1 MFQLKTFFEYKALN
15 ESTLNNTQS
24 EEDLQSFE
32 EKHLISP
39 LHIAIKERNVDAI
52 IALIER
58 GEDVN
63 AKNSFGYT
71 PLHWA
76 VEENSYQLVEFLLMH
91 GANMDSKNMW
101 GESPL
106 DRAKTKS
113 DKKVYQ
119 LLAVFSK
126 EIKDS

>member
-1 MFQLKTFFEYKALN
+1 MLQLKTFFEYKALN
-15 ESTLNNTQS
+15 ESILNNTQS
-24 EEDLQSFE
+24 EETSQTFE
-32 EKHLISP
+32 EKHCISP

-52 IALIER
+52 IALVER

-76 VEENSYQLVEFLLMH
+76 VEENSYQLVEFLLMN
-91 GANMDSKNMW
+91 GANMDIKNMW

-113 DKKVYQ
+113 DKKIYE

-126 EIKDS
+126 EMKEA